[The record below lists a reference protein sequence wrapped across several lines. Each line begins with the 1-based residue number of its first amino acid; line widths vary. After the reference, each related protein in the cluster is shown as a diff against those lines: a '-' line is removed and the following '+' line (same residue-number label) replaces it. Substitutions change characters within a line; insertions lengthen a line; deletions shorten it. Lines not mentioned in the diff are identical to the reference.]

1 MDMFKMLTRGA
12 NLRSSKKVTS
22 DFNDDNEKNLNSDKS
37 NGDNTNSL
45 KARKVKQ
52 EVEKE
57 LDFFHQRNHKM
68 VKKAENDQENR
79 DEKIENDESTE
90 IEDNTK
96 IDYNVLPKITNEKD
110 AKLLRNSYSANITG
124 DDIPLPIGSFE
135 DLISR
140 FRINKNLL
148 NNLIDSGFTE
158 PTPIQCESI
167 PLVLNDRD
175 IIACAPTGSGKT
187 LAFLIP
193 LIQKLSLYL
202 NNTKDNKKSNNKKK
216 LNKDNHKLRGLII
229 SPTNELANQI
239 FQELSNLT
247 KDTDLQVAILNKS
260 IASKL
265 KNNIISKD
273 KFDII
278 VSTPLRLIDI
288 VKNESLDLSKIEL
301 LIFDEADKLFNKEFL
316 EQTDNILTQCTNP
329 KLRKCIFSATIT
341 SSVEEIANS
350 IMISPLRVIIGR
362 KEAANTNIDQKLV
375 FCGNEHGKLLAI
387 RELIQKGEFK
397 PPVIIFLQSIVRAK
411 SLFHELLYDR
421 LNVDVIHAERT
432 QKQREMIIENFKN
445 GKLWVLICTDVLARG
460 VDFKGINV
468 VINYDVPISAQSYV
482 HRIGRTG
489 RANRKGKAITFY
501 TKEDI
506 LAIKPIV
513 NVMKQSG
520 SIEGLPEWLNNDL
533 SKLTKKEKE
542 RIKKAPIDRKQI
554 STVPGVVRKKR
565 KLRKE
570 MIEASKKRKNDP
582 NFNSKSESD
591 EVDNN
596 AENNNDDNDE

>member
-1 MDMFKMLTRGA
+1 
-12 NLRSSKKVTS
+12 
-22 DFNDDNEKNLNSDKS
+22 
-37 NGDNTNSL
+37 
-45 KARKVKQ
+45 
-52 EVEKE
+52 
-57 LDFFHQRNHKM
+57 
-68 VKKAENDQENR
+68 
-79 DEKIENDESTE
+79 
-90 IEDNTK
+90 
-96 IDYNVLPKITNEKD
+96 
-110 AKLLRNSYSANITG
+110 
-124 DDIPLPIGSFE
+124 
-135 DLISR
+135 
-140 FRINKNLL
+140 
-148 NNLIDSGFTE
+148 
-158 PTPIQCESI
+158 
-167 PLVLNDRD
+167 
-175 IIACAPTGSGKT
+175 
-187 LAFLIP
+187 
-193 LIQKLSLYL
+193 
-202 NNTKDNKKSNNKKK
+202 
-216 LNKDNHKLRGLII
+216 
-229 SPTNELANQI
+229 
-239 FQELSNLT
+239 
-247 KDTDLQVAILNKS
+247 
-260 IASKL
+260 
-265 KNNIISKD
+265 
-273 KFDII
+273 
-278 VSTPLRLIDI
+278 
-288 VKNESLDLSKIEL
+288 
-301 LIFDEADKLFNKEFL
+301 
-316 EQTDNILTQCTNP
+316 
-329 KLRKCIFSATIT
+329 
-341 SSVEEIANS
+341 
-350 IMISPLRVIIGR
+350 MISPLRVIIGR

>member
-1 MDMFKMLTRGA
+1 MFKMLTRGA

-375 FCGNEHGKLLAI
+375 FCGNEH
-387 RELIQKGEFK
+387 
-397 PPVIIFLQSIVRAK
+397 VII
-411 SLFHELLYDR
+411 
-421 LNVDVIHAERT
+421 
-432 QKQREMIIENFKN
+432 
-445 GKLWVLICTDVLARG
+445 
-460 VDFKGINV
+460 
-468 VINYDVPISAQSYV
+468 
-482 HRIGRTG
+482 
-489 RANRKGKAITFY
+489 
-501 TKEDI
+501 
-506 LAIKPIV
+506 
-513 NVMKQSG
+513 
-520 SIEGLPEWLNNDL
+520 
-533 SKLTKKEKE
+533 
-542 RIKKAPIDRKQI
+542 
-554 STVPGVVRKKR
+554 
-565 KLRKE
+565 
-570 MIEASKKRKNDP
+570 
-582 NFNSKSESD
+582 
-591 EVDNN
+591 
-596 AENNNDDNDE
+596 